1 MATKCIICR
10 SLDCDWEAARAAEK
24 SASAA
29 FDAAVLGRT
38 DRTGL
43 YPALKAATARL
54 NKART
59 ECCARGNE
67 HDRQMCV
74 FIAALKVYVSKS
86 TYLLGCAV
94 SEGVRQSMLPGQF
107 GATMLCMRRPSGI
120 IEDIQ

>member
-1 MATKCIICR
+1 MDTKCTSCQ
-10 SLDCDWEAARAAEK
+10 SWDCKRDEARAAEIAANK
-24 SASAA
+24 A

-43 YPALKAATARL
+43 YPALKAAMARL

-74 FIAALKVYVSKS
+74 FIAALKVYVGKS
-86 TYLLGCAV
+86 TYLLSCAT
-94 SEGVRQSMLPGQF
+94 SAAVRQSMLPGQF
-107 GATMLCMRRPSGI
+107 GATMLCMRGAR
-120 IEDIQ
+120 

>member
-74 FIAALKVYVSKS
+74 FIAALKVYVGKS
-86 TYLLGCAV
+86 TYLLGCAI
-94 SEGVRQSMLPGQF
+94 SEGVRQSMQPKQC
-107 GATMLCMRRPSGI
+107 GATMLCMRGAR
-120 IEDIQ
+120 

>member
-54 NKART
+54 NRARA

-74 FIAALKVYVSKS
+74 FVAALKVYVSKS

-94 SEGVRQSMLPGQF
+94 SEGVRQSMLPGRF
-107 GATMLCMRRPSGI
+107 GATMLCMRRPSGV

>member
-1 MATKCIICR
+1 MATKCVICL
-10 SLDCDWEAARAAEK
+10 SWDCDRGSARAAEIA
-24 SASAA
+24 ASAA

-74 FIAALKVYVSKS
+74 FIAALKVYVGKS

-94 SEGVRQSMLPGQF
+94 SEGVRQSMLPGQC
-107 GATMLCMRRPSGI
+107 GATMLCRGAR
-120 IEDIQ
+120 